1 MAKNSLFY
9 SVKVQDQVYVVNSIE
24 AEEHFLD
31 LWVAGMQWRMT
42 GYEMVINSLHSD
54 CQKNCLVKK
63 PRMIC
68 FKSKMIY
75 DNT

>member
-9 SVKVQDQVYVVNSIE
+9 SVKVQDQVYVVN
-24 AEEHFLD
+24 AEEHLD

-42 GYEMVINSLHSD
+42 GYEMVINSLHSN